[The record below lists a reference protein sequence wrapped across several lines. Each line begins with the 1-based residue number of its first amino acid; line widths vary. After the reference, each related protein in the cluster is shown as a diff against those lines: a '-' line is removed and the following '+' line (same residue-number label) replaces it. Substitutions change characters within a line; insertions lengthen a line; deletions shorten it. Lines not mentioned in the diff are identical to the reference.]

1 MPSVDSG
8 GAEIYYE
15 TTGDGDP
22 VVMIMGL
29 GADSR
34 GWAMQLSVLAERH
47 RLVLIDNRGIGKSSV
62 PPGPY
67 TTKQMAL
74 DTLAVLDDAGIE
86 RAHVLGVSL
95 GGAIGQE
102 LALEAPE
109 RIRSLALGSTW
120 PGPSEWRSRI
130 RGVQLG
136 ILESQGVEALVRFRA
151 LFIFSPALIAG
162 APAMMTIIEKTMA
175 ETQLE
180 GYLHQ
185 LDAAE
190 THDARARL
198 GAITAPTLVLT
209 GKRDILVPPELSHE
223 VSTLIPGAELEL
235 FETAHAIQ
243 LEEAQRFNE
252 TVLAFFAK
260 H

>member
-1 MPSVDSG
+1 
-8 GAEIYYE
+8 
-15 TTGDGDP
+15 
-22 VVMIMGL
+22 
-29 GADSR
+29 
-34 GWAMQLSVLAERH
+34 
-47 RLVLIDNRGIGKSSV
+47 GKSSA
-62 PPGPY
+62 PPPPY
-67 TTKQMAL
+67 TTKPMAT

-95 GGAIGQE
+95 GGAIAQE
-102 LALEAPE
+102 LVLAAPPGV
-109 RIRSLALGSTW
+109 RSLALGSTW
-120 PGPSEWRSRI
+120 PGPSVWRSRI
-130 RGVQLG
+130 RQLQLG
-136 ILESQGVEALVRFRA
+136 ILQTQGVEALVRFRA
-151 LFIFSPALIAG
+151 LFIFSPALVTG
-162 APAMMTIIEKTMA
+162 APAMMDVIEKTMA
-175 ETQLE
+175 ETPLE

-198 GAITAPTLVLT
+198 GEVTTPTLVLT
-209 GKRDILVPPELSHE
+209 GKRDILVPPELSFE
-223 VSTLIPGAELEL
+223 VASLISSAQLEV